1 MVQNNQLGKLNGRPL
16 AFRLPPGKLWLMKLL
31 VVTLV
36 HLLIVAVMAGG
47 IMMLMAGKPALLIA
61 GLVVYIIAFAKSVV
75 SAH

>member
-1 MVQNNQLGKLNGRPL
+1 
-16 AFRLPPGKLWLMKLL
+16 MKLL
-31 VVTLV
+31 VVVLA

-61 GLVVYIIAFAKSVV
+61 GLVVYSLAFAKSVI